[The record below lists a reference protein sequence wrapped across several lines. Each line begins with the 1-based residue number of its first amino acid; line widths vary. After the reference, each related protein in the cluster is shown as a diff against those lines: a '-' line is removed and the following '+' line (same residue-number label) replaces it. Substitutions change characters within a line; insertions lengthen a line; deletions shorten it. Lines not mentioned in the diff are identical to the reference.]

1 MLSVDEPGFDNYEG
15 SLDQPRAKAGA
26 QNATRSLP
34 GAVYVALAC
43 AALTAGLL
51 SRNAR
56 FGKALVACAPA
67 CLIIGVC
74 ELMKFPSDPQRSGAS
89 NRGYSG

>member
-1 MLSVDEPGFDNYEG
+1 MLSVDEPGLDNYEG
-15 SLDQPRAKAGA
+15 SLDQPRAQAAA

-34 GAVYVALAC
+34 GAVYGALAC
-43 AALTAGLL
+43 AALAVGL

-56 FGKALVACAPA
+56 LGKALVACAPA

-74 ELMKFPSDPQRSGAS
+74 ELMKFPSDPHRSCAS